1 MSLSQ
6 LPPVNPLAHVHV
18 YDPTPSMHVA
28 PFLHGLGFAQS
39 SMFFS
44 QLVPLKPM
52 VHLQLY
58 LFSKSVH

>member
-18 YDPTPSMHVA
+18 YDPTPSVHVA

-39 SMFFS
+39 SMFIS

-52 VHLQLY
+52 VHLQL
-58 LFSKSVH
+58 